1 MSGPRIAYIINSLEG
16 GGAALPVPDVIGTMI
31 RSGAQVRLFALSRR
45 DGRAASALDAAE
57 IDYRVSDAGKSDHL
71 AAARWLH
78 RELKA
83 FGPTVI
89 WTSLTQATIIGQ
101 IMGLLMRKPV
111 VSWQHNAYLK
121 PANRRL
127 LALTRRLSR
136 VWVADSRSVAALT
149 HSQLG
154 IDPADIMIWPLFH
167 ADPDAPAALPPRND
181 GMFRIGSL
189 GRLHPNKGYD
199 ILVAA
204 LAIVSRDAP
213 DVAGRLQVVIGG
225 EGAERD
231 RLTGLASQYGVTNL
245 LLAGYQASPR
255 NFLAGLDG
263 YIQPSRAEG
272 LCIAAH
278 EAMQAGLPVIVSD
291 VGEMPHSVLPG
302 ETGLIVPPEDAQA
315 LAKAIIALVRDPAR
329 AGSMGA
335 SGRARILSEFSAAR
349 FEAAG
354 RAVMA
359 RISEWG
365 VAAPR
370 TGISKNNPL
379 PD

>member
-1 MSGPRIAYIINSLEG
+1 MTGPRIAYIINSLEG

-45 DGRAASALDAAE
+45 DGRAAAALDAAG
-57 IDYRVSDAGKSDHL
+57 IDYHVSDAGKSEHL
-71 AAARWLH
+71 VAARWLR

-83 FGPTVI
+83 FAPTVI

-101 IMGLLMRKPV
+101 VMGLLLRTPV

-136 VWVADSRSVAALT
+136 LWVADSRSVAALT
-149 HSQLG
+149 SQQLD

-167 ADPDAPAALPPRND
+167 ADPDAPAAMPQGQD
-181 GMFRIGSL
+181 SIFRIGSL

-199 ILVAA
+199 ILVEA
-204 LAIVSRDAP
+204 LARIAADMP
-213 DVAGRLQVVIGG
+213 EVAARFQILIGG
-225 EGAERD
+225 EGAQRD
-231 RLTGLASQYGVTNL
+231 RLTALSANLGVTNL
-245 LLAGYQASPR
+245 RLAGYQSDSR
-255 NFLAGLDG
+255 TFLSSLDG
-263 YIQPSRAEG
+263 YVQPSRAEG

-291 VGEMPHSVLPG
+291 VGEMPHSVVPG
-302 ETGLIVPPEDAQA
+302 DTGLVVPSKDVQSLADAIVE
-315 LAKAIIALVRDPAR
+315 LVSDPVRAR
-329 AGSMGA
+329 LMGA
-335 SGRARILSEFSAAR
+335 AARQRILSEFSASR

-354 RAVMA
+354 QAVMA
-359 RISEWG
+359 RIRQWG
-365 VAAPR
+365 VSAPQKR
-370 TGISKNNPL
+370 PSENTLL